1 MTALM
6 VACHKGRKDV
16 VKLLL
21 DHSDID
27 LNAEDNTG
35 RTALMIASQRGYQD
49 MVQILARTKLQK
61 HAKATRTRRKHKQ
74 PEAIHD

>member
-1 MTALM
+1 M

-35 RTALMIASQRGYQD
+35 RTALMIASQRGHQD
-49 MVQILARTKLQK
+49 IVQML
-61 HAKATRTRRKHKQ
+61 
-74 PEAIHD
+74 E